1 MNERTG
7 RGRGPARPV
16 PSHTAA
22 KAAAVE
28 IKDLRLSYGA
38 DGVELL
44 PEDSDLLGLL
54 AHLRRFGGV
63 DRAVHPADAR
73 RLADQ
78 EFANAAVILRYLGH
92 QLLVE
97 ELRLIQQA
105 RQAGVSWTRVSHSL
119 GYKTRR
125 GGEGRAVS
133 LEAAVKAVEDARAL
147 ADKSAAVVPRP
158 RDAAEVRRARRADL
172 IVDDWQIRHVRS
184 MVEVTQELIKFRDR
198 LPHGEFTEEF
208 LDDLAEAMESADESS
223 KGRRRFVV
231 WFRATAG
238 DLLAAAE
245 EQPPEPDVQA
255 LLDRT
260 RQLWLRARQAEEL
273 AAG

>member
-1 MNERTG
+1 MKKETG

-16 PSHTAA
+16 PSYTAA
-22 KAAAVE
+22 RTAAVE
-28 IKDLRLSYGA
+28 IKDLRLSHGA

-44 PEDSDLLGLL
+44 PEDTDFLGLL

-73 RLADQ
+73 RLAER
-78 EFANAAVILRYLGH
+78 EFSGAAVILRYLGH

-97 ELRLIQQA
+97 ELKLIQQA
-105 RQAGVSWTRVSHSL
+105 RQTGVSWTDISHSL

-133 LEAAVKAVEDARAL
+133 LEAAVKAVEDARTL
-147 ADKSAAVVPRP
+147 ATDNAAVVPRP
-158 RDAAEVRRARRADL
+158 RDAAEIRRARRGAL

-184 MVEVTQELIKFRDR
+184 MVEVSEELIKFRDR
-198 LPHGEFTEEF
+198 LPHGEFTGEF
-208 LDDLAEAMESADESS
+208 LDDLAEAMETATESS

-245 EQPPEPDVQA
+245 EQPPEPDVQP

-260 RQLWLRARQAEEL
+260 RHLWMRARQAEEL